1 MKRTSLKL
9 FAVVATA
16 VLLDGVRT
24 IIQPGEELPSLPE
37 HDERELLA
45 SGAAEDPATI
55 AAEEKAAQREQAA
68 AEADFEA
75 SRQAVQQAQAST
87 TDAAEPEA
95 KAPAP
100 ATKGARK

>member
-1 MKRTSLKL
+1 MKLI
-9 FAVVATA
+9 AVVATA

-45 SGAAEDPATI
+45 SGAAENPAAI
-55 AAEEKAAQREQAA
+55 AAQEKAAKREQAA
-68 AEADFEA
+68 AEAEFEA
-75 SRQAVQQAQAST
+75 SRHAVQQAQAST
-87 TDAAEPEA
+87 ASDAEPEA

-100 ATKGARK
+100 ATKAARK

>member
-1 MKRTSLKL
+1 MKLI
-9 FAVVATA
+9 AVVATA

-24 IIQPGEELPSLPE
+24 IIQPGEELPELPE
-37 HDERELLA
+37 HDQRELVQ
-45 SGAAEDPATI
+45 SGAAENPATT
-55 AAEEKAAQREQAA
+55 AAAEKAAKREQAA